1 MHAHCT
7 PVGGR
12 GQNGGDGE
20 RGDVGESQ
28 RVGAIGKVAAQ
39 SPLEGP
45 LGTVTASY
53 YRISSPPARGHRAQC
68 SNNHGNR
75 IVPLHIYPQ
84 LWKHPL
90 KNNALIS
97 AKTAGNF
104 FNLIPVENIQ
114 YYKTTI

>member
-1 MHAHCT
+1 MMEVADSLPSYNIACI
-7 PVGGR
+7 GGRGR

-75 IVPLHIYPQ
+75 IVPLLNYPQ

-90 KNNALIS
+90 KNNALI
-97 AKTAGNF
+97 
-104 FNLIPVENIQ
+104 
-114 YYKTTI
+114 